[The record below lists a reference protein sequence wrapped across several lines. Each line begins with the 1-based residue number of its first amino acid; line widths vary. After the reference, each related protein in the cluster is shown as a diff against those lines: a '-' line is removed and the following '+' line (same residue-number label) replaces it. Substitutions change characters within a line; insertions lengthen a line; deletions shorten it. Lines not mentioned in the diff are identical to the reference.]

1 LRELTKLVLD
11 AKISIRSR
19 SSETEFAVSFF
30 TIDIFWPQLS
40 CKREK
45 IGLFELDEAI
55 LDKDIQCGTRV
66 AFTKLLDSNV
76 HKNSPWRY
84 SMEDADIEQRFHLM
98 QKEIEATVS
107 LMTESKLDLKGAI
120 DSLRI
125 ELEVLK
131 IYMQRYHPG
140 FAESYPKFKEEAIQ
154 AIDPEWIGS
163 ESAKRLGGR

>member
-1 LRELTKLVLD
+1 
-11 AKISIRSR
+11 
-19 SSETEFAVSFF
+19 
-30 TIDIFWPQLS
+30 
-40 CKREK
+40 
-45 IGLFELDEAI
+45 
-55 LDKDIQCGTRV
+55 
-66 AFTKLLDSNV
+66 
-76 HKNSPWRY
+76 
-84 SMEDADIEQRFHLM
+84 M

-131 IYMQRYHPG
+131 SYMERYHPG